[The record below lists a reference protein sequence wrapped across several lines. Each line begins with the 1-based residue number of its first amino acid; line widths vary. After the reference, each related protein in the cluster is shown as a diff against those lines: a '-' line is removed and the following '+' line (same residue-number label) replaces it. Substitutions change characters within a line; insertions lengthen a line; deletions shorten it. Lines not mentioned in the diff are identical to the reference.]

1 MYIPG
6 DFTLSEGYGLLS
18 PILLY
23 VAGMVIYAVF
33 IFKFYRFLARKD
45 IFELDLQKYNTL
57 RFAFLRKTV
66 RAIIHVFKFVLFLP
80 ILVFL
85 WFGGLTVLLVF
96 LAKEQPIENILLVS
110 LTVVSSIRVTAYYTE
125 DLSKDLAKMLPF
137 ALLGVLIV
145 DASYFSLW
153 NSIGVLL
160 KLISMW
166 KILVYYLVFLIIL
179 ELALKIVSHVIRLI
193 RPKRSEELS

>member
-1 MYIPG
+1 M
-6 DFTLSEGYGLLS
+6 SEGYGLLS